1 MASFLTLK
9 TPFCEYELA
18 TNQGDAAASDKNKQ
32 EPSRLDAIK
41 ISLKER

>member
-18 TNQGDAAASDKNKQ
+18 KNQDATEASDKNDEK
-32 EPSRLDAIK
+32 PSRLDEIK
-41 ISLKER
+41 NSLKEI